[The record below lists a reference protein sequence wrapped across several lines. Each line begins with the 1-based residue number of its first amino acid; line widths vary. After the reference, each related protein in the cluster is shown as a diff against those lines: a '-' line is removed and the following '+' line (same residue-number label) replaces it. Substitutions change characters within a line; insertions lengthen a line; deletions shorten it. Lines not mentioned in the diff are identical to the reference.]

1 MNYEKLVEEAAVVVS
16 APASTELAAAVTK
29 ILADGFVFYFK
40 AHSFHW
46 NVVGKDFPQL
56 HGFFGGIY
64 EAVFGNVDRL
74 AEEIRSLDAMA
85 PMSLGTLIKEA
96 SISENTGTLDGMG
109 MVAALAADNQNILS
123 GLLACQKM
131 AEAANQVGLANF
143 LQDLYDSHKKFAW
156 QFSAILKG

>member
-40 AHSFHW
+40 SHSFHW

-109 MVAALAADNQNILS
+109 MVAALAADNQKILS

>member
-1 MNYEKLVEEAAVVVS
+1 MSYEKLVKEAAVVVS
-16 APASTELAAAVTK
+16 APASSELAGAVTK
-29 ILADGFVFYFK
+29 VLADAFVFYFK

-56 HGFFGGIY
+56 HDFFGNIY
-64 EAVFGNVDRL
+64 LAVFANVDRL
-74 AEEIRSLDAMA
+74 AEEIRALDAMA
-85 PMSLGTLIKEA
+85 PMNLATLLSEA
-96 SISENTGTLDGMG
+96 AIMENKSTLDGMS
-109 MVAALAADNQNILS
+109 MVAALAADNQKILS

>member
-1 MNYEKLVEEAAVVVS
+1 MNYEKLVEEAAVVVG
-16 APASTELAAAVTK
+16 APASSELAGAVTK
-29 ILADGFVFYFK
+29 VLADGFVFYFK

-56 HGFFGGIY
+56 HGFFGGVY

-74 AEEIRSLDAMA
+74 AEEIRALDAMA
-85 PMSLGTLIKEA
+85 PMNLATLLSEA
-96 SISENTGTLDGMG
+96 TVMENKSTLDGMG
-109 MVAALAADNQNILS
+109 MVAALAADNQKILS

>member
-1 MNYEKLVEEAAVVVS
+1 MSYETLVKEAAVVVG
-16 APASTELAAAVTK
+16 APASSELAGAVTK
-29 ILADGFVFYFK
+29 VLADGFVFYFK

-85 PMSLGTLIKEA
+85 PMNLATLLSEA
-96 SISENTGTLDGMG
+96 AIMENKSTLDGMG
-109 MVAALAADNQNILS
+109 MVAALAADNQKILS

-131 AEAANQVGLANF
+131 AEAANQVGLSNF
-143 LQDLYDSHKKFAW
+143 LQDLYDSHKKLAW
-156 QFSAILKG
+156 KFSAILKG

>member
-16 APASTELAAAVTK
+16 APASSELAGAVTK
-29 ILADGFVFYFK
+29 VLADGFVFYFK

-85 PMSLGTLIKEA
+85 PMNLATLLSEA
-96 SISENTGTLDGMG
+96 SISENKSTLDGMG
-109 MVAALAADNQNILS
+109 MVAALAADNQKILS